1 MNGTFWRATS
11 LDGDPL
17 FFVDRG
23 TAPPTATLLF
33 PVWQRLTLRSA
44 AGDLNY
50 QEGPDFEVDRE
61 AGVIARTVA
70 SRIPVTTLDELYTRA
85 DPNGSAFMFR
95 RDTPGTYL
103 MFSEGDL
110 FHRRQVRASYT
121 HAAGHWRGPCPRF
134 DAAALPRVLRLLRA
148 RAPISI
154 AVAGDSISEGY
165 NASGFLAVPPFQPP
179 YADRVAAGL
188 RAAFGSP
195 IMLHNLASA
204 GWTADQGLADVARVG
219 DLTPDLVIVA
229 FGMNDSG
236 YASPAD
242 FSGNIAGI
250 IAGVRRQAPDAE
262 FILVSPMLPN
272 PEWHY
277 PVMSR
282 FGEYR
287 QVLAALCAPGVA
299 LADVTSVWT
308 ELLVRKSVYDLT
320 GNGVN
325 HPNDF
330 GHRVY
335 ADVILALLCD
345 HAESE
350 RTRPTEDPARV

>member
-1 MNGTFWRATS
+1 

-23 TAPPTATLLF
+23 TAPATATLLF
-33 PVWQRLTLRSA
+33 PITQRLTLQNA
-44 AGDLNY
+44 AGDFEY
-50 QEGPDFEVDRE
+50 VEGRDFDLD
-61 AGVIARTVA
+61 ADSGVIARTSE

-85 DPNGSAFMFR
+85 DPDGSAFMFR
-95 RDTPGTYL
+95 RTYL

-110 FHRRQVRASYT
+110 FQRRQVRASYT
-121 HAAGHWRGPCPRF
+121 HAAGHWRGPSPRV

-165 NASGFLAVPPFQPP
+165 NASGFLAVPPFQRP
-179 YADRVAAGL
+179 YIDRVAAGL
-188 RAAFGSP
+188 HAAFGSR
-195 IMLHNLASA
+195 IALHNLASA
-204 GWTADQGLADVARVG
+204 GWTADQGLADAARVG
-219 DLTPDLVIVA
+219 EVVPDLVIVA

-242 FSGNIAGI
+242 FAGNIAGI
-250 IAGVRRQAPDAE
+250 VEGVRRHAPDAE

-277 PVMSR
+277 PVMAR

-299 LADVTSVWT
+299 LADVTAVWA

-335 ADVILALLCD
+335 ADVIQALLVD
-345 HAESE
+345 VENPASA
-350 RTRPTEDPARV
+350 PTDT